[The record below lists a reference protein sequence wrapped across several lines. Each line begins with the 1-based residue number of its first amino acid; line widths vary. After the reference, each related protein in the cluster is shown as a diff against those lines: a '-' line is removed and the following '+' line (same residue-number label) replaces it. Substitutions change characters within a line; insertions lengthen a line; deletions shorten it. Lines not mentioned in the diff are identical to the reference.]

1 MFSKLCV
8 KYNFCDK
15 VYAYKVILSK
25 MRAKKLDG
33 RGVFMNFNCKVE
45 QKQFCDKN
53 GEIVKYFTY
62 TVELFGNVI
71 TLKPDEA
78 SKRLAN
84 YLLKENF
91 KEDK

>member
-1 MFSKLCV
+1 
-8 KYNFCDK
+8 
-15 VYAYKVILSK
+15 
-25 MRAKKLDG
+25 
-33 RGVFMNFNCKVE
+33 MNFNCKVE

-91 KEDK
+91 KEEK